1 MSPFAYLSNDHSP
14 GIGSPSSEL
23 LFFRS
28 NVVSSLCFAVSSH
41 RSIAANPASWFEFP
55 TGLNLVVD
63 LSSCL
68 LQ

>member
-1 MSPFAYLSNDHSP
+1 
-14 GIGSPSSEL
+14 L

-55 TGLNLVVD
+55 TRLNLVVD